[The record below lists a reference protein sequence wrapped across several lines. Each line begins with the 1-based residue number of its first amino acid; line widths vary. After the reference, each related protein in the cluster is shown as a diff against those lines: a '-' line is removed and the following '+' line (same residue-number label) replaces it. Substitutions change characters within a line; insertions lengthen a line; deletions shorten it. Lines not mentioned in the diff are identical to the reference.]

1 LSLFLFPCLFF
12 NLPIFSFPF
21 LSLSLFYLAD
31 YRPLSR
37 MTDSDGDGDG
47 DGVIIENEEQLWN
60 GESIQSSP
68 GPCPCLSLLIMVRWP
83 VISEVSKVVAT
94 ECAAHAHE
102 AIDNALRAW
111 LSLASRCRRELA
123 LSEDDVAVCA
133 QHLLHGSLFI
143 ANPEYVRTQ
152 IIYSLLQDDETA
164 HLYPIASFLLLD
176 GRADEMAF
184 RKMIEESCFQR
195 LIELIND
202 RKEED
207 PGLHLLLLELIYEMS
222 RIQQLGVRDL
232 IQVDDG
238 FVASLFQLIEGLSD
252 DIHDPC
258 LYPVIRVLVC
268 RRTLLLPPLSRLP
281 PLRERL
287 AHKGTAS
294 FE

>member
-1 LSLFLFPCLFF
+1 M
-12 NLPIFSFPF
+12 
-21 LSLSLFYLAD
+21 A
-31 YRPLSR
+31 
-37 MTDSDGDGDG
+37 DSDGDGDG
-47 DGVIIENEEQLWN
+47 DGVTIENEEQLWT
-60 GESIQSSP
+60 GECIQSSLRL
-68 GPCPCLSLLIMVRWP
+68 CPYLSLLTMARWL
-83 VISEVSKVVAT
+83 VVSEVSKVVAT
-94 ECAAHAHE
+94 ECATHAHE

-123 LSEDDVAVCA
+123 LSEDDVAACA
-133 QHLLHGSLFI
+133 QHLLHGSLFV

-176 GRADEMAF
+176 GRADEMTF

-195 LIELIND
+195 LIELINGH
-202 RKEED
+202 KEED

-222 RIQQLGVRDL
+222 RIQQLRVEDL

-238 FVASLFQLIEGLSD
+238 FIASLFQLIEGLSD
-252 DIHDPC
+252 DVHDPC

-268 RRTLLLPPLSRLP
+268 RCTPLTASLTRLP
-281 PLRERL
+281 SLRGRL
-287 AHKGTAS
+287 AHKVTVG